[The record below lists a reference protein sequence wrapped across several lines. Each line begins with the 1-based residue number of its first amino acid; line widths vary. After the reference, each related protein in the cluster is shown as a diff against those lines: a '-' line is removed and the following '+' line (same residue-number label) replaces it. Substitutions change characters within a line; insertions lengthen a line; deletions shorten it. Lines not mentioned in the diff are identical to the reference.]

1 MLFLLKR
8 TWPGGLAGLA
18 VLALCGLALRH
29 VLGEVPPFAPSWQH
43 LLLGVAV
50 VGGVLVSDVSLHG
63 LLCLVFGES
72 YRRRHRELAAVFR
85 GQTFAAILAGA
96 AMAGLGEEL
105 VFRGLSDDGRVLVAA
120 ALVFGLLHHVR
131 RSLWPFTLWAAWQGL
146 LFAAALWYFRA
157 LSVTMTAHFL
167 HDFAG
172 FLIFRRLN
180 AARPAGG
187 MRTPPGLPGG
197 VGVGAG

>member
-8 TWPGGLAGLA
+8 TWAGGLAGLA
-18 VLALCGLALRH
+18 LLAALGLALRH
-29 VLGEVPPFAPSWQH
+29 LLSDVPPILPSWQH
-43 LLLGVAV
+43 VLLGVAV
-50 VGGVLVSDVSLHG
+50 VAVVLVSDVSLHG
-63 LLCLVFGES
+63 LFCLVFGES

-85 GQTFAAILAGA
+85 GQTLAAILAGA

-105 VFRGLSDDGRVLVAA
+105 VFRGLSKEAPYLIVSAVA
-120 ALVFGLLHHVR
+120 FGLLHHVR
-131 RSLWPFTLWAAWQGL
+131 WSLWPFTAWAVWQGL
-146 LFAAALWYFRA
+146 LFAAALWYFEA

-180 AARPAGG
+180 AMKPAG
-187 MRTPPGLPGG
+187 
-197 VGVGAG
+197 

>member
-18 VLALCGLALRH
+18 VLALVGLGLRH
-29 VLGEVPPFAPSWQH
+29 LLPAVPPIDPSWVNV
-43 LLLGVAV
+43 LRGAGVFGAV
-50 VGGVLVSDVSLHG
+50 LASDVSLHG
-63 LLCLVFGES
+63 LFCLAFGEA
-72 YRRRHRELAAVFR
+72 YRRLHRELAAVFR
-85 GQTFAAILAGA
+85 GQTLAAILAGA

-105 VFRGLSDDGRVLVAA
+105 VFRGLSDDPRYLMASAV
-120 ALVFGLLHHVR
+120 VFGLLHHVR
-131 RSLWPFTLWAAWQGL
+131 RSLWPFTAWAVWQGL
-146 LFAAALWYFRA
+146 LFAAALWFFRD

-180 AARPAGG
+180 AVKSAA
-187 MRTPPGLPGG
+187 
-197 VGVGAG
+197 